1 MNDFER
7 RVRELINPWSTKFT
21 QWWCHSNI
29 RSALMKRS
37 AGTGDLRRQASA
49 QAQRAA
55 TAMKDMRDSDAAKKA
70 ATAVKDLRDSD
81 TAKKAATAVKD
92 LRDSDTAKKAAT
104 ALADLRQRE
113 PVRKAEEY
121 AQRALHD
128 LRSGHNGGGGK
139 S

>member
-1 MNDFER
+1 MNDYER
-7 RVRELINPWSTKFT
+7 RIRELINPWSTKFNN
-21 QWWCHSNI
+21 WWSNSNI
-29 RSALMKRS
+29 RSALTKRP

-55 TAMKDMRDSDAAKKA
+55 TA
-70 ATAVKDLRDSD
+70 VKDLRDTD

-104 ALADLRQRE
+104 AMTDLRQRE
-113 PVRKAEEY
+113 PVRKAEES
-121 AQRALHD
+121 AKRVLHD
-128 LRSGHNGGGGK
+128 LRSGHNGGGDK

>member
-7 RVRELINPWSTKFT
+7 RIRELINPWSTKFSD
-21 QWWCHSNI
+21 WWSHSSI
-29 RSALMKRS
+29 RSALASRS
-37 AGTGDLRRQASA
+37 VDTADLRRQASA

-55 TAMKDMRDSDAAKKA
+55 TAMKDM
-70 ATAVKDLRDSD
+70 RDSD

-113 PVRKAEEY
+113 PVRKAEES
-121 AQRALHD
+121 AKRALQD
-128 LRSGHNGGGGK
+128 LRSGHNGGGDK

>member
-21 QWWCHSNI
+21 NWWSNSNI
-29 RSALMKRS
+29 RSTLTKRS
-37 AGTGDLRRQASA
+37 GGSGDLRRQASA

-55 TAMKDMRDSDAAKKA
+55 TAVKDLRDSDAAKRA

-81 TAKKAATAVKD
+81 TAK
-92 LRDSDTAKKAAT
+92 RAAT

-113 PVRKAEEY
+113 PVRKAEES
-121 AQRALHD
+121 AKRALQD
-128 LRSGHNGGGGK
+128 LRSGHNGGGDK

>member
-7 RVRELINPWSTKFT
+7 RIRELISTWSTKVT
-21 QWWCHSNI
+21 DWWSNSNV
-29 RSALMKRS
+29 RSALTNPS
-37 AGTGDLRRQASA
+37 ASTADLRRQASA

-55 TAMKDMRDSDAAKKA
+55 TA
-70 ATAVKDLRDSD
+70 VKDLGNTD
-81 TAKKAATAVKD
+81 TAKKAGTAMKD

-113 PVRKAEEY
+113 PVRKAEES
-121 AQRALHD
+121 AKRALQD
-128 LRSGHNGGGGK
+128 LRSGHNGGGDK

>member
-7 RVRELINPWSTKFT
+7 RVRELINSWSTKFSN
-21 QWWCHSNI
+21 WWSHSNV
-29 RSALMKRS
+29 RSAVMERS
-37 AGTGDLRRQASA
+37 SG
-49 QAQRAA
+49 AA
-55 TAMKDMRDSDAAKKA
+55 TAVKDSDAAKRA

-104 ALADLRQRE
+104 ALSDLRQRE
-113 PVRKAEEY
+113 PVRKAEES
-121 AQRALHD
+121 AKRVLQD
-128 LRSGHNGGGGK
+128 LRSGHNGGSDK

>member
-7 RVRELINPWSTKFT
+7 RIRELINPWSTKISE
-21 QWWCHSNI
+21 WWSNSGI
-29 RSALMKRS
+29 RSALGNRS
-37 AGTGDLRRQASA
+37 VDTAELRRQASA

-55 TAMKDMRDSDAAKKA
+55 TAVKDMGN
-70 ATAVKDLRDSD
+70 SD

-104 ALADLRQRE
+104 ALTDLRQRE
-113 PVRKAEEY
+113 PVRKAEES
-121 AQRALHD
+121 AKRVLQD
-128 LRSGHNGGGGK
+128 LRSGHNGGGDK

>member
-7 RVRELINPWSTKFT
+7 RIRELINPWSTKFSD
-21 QWWCHSNI
+21 WWSNSNI
-29 RSALMKRS
+29 RSALTNRS
-37 AGTGDLRRQASA
+37 VDTADLRRQASA

-55 TAMKDMRDSDAAKKA
+55 TAVKDM
-70 ATAVKDLRDSD
+70 RDSD

-104 ALADLRQRE
+104 ALTDLRQRE
-113 PVRKAEEY
+113 PVRKAEES
-121 AQRALHD
+121 AKRVLQD
-128 LRSGHNGGGGK
+128 LRSGHNGGGDK

>member
-7 RVRELINPWSTKFT
+7 RIRELINLWSTKVSD
-21 QWWCHSNI
+21 WWSNSNV
-29 RSALMKRS
+29 RSALTNRS
-37 AGTGDLRRQASA
+37 VDTADLRRQASA

-55 TAMKDMRDSDAAKKA
+55 TAVKDMGN
-70 ATAVKDLRDSD
+70 SD

-104 ALADLRQRE
+104 ALTDLRQRE
-113 PVRKAEEY
+113 PVRKAEES
-121 AQRALHD
+121 AKRVLQD
-128 LRSGHNGGGGK
+128 LRSGHNGGSEK

>member
-7 RVRELINPWSTKFT
+7 RIRELINPWSTKFGN
-21 QWWCHSNI
+21 WWSNSNI
-29 RSALMKRS
+29 RSALTKRS

-49 QAQRAA
+49 QAQR
-55 TAMKDMRDSDAAKKA
+55 A

-104 ALADLRQRE
+104 ALTDLRQRE
-113 PVRKAEEY
+113 PVRKAEES
-121 AQRALHD
+121 AKRVLQD
-128 LRSGHNGGGGK
+128 LRSGHNGGGDK

>member
-7 RVRELINPWSTKFT
+7 RIRELIHPLSTKVSE
-21 QWWCHSNI
+21 WWSNSSI
-29 RSALMKRS
+29 RSALTNRS
-37 AGTGDLRRQASA
+37 VDTAELRRQASA

-55 TAMKDMRDSDAAKKA
+55 TAVKDMGN
-70 ATAVKDLRDSD
+70 SD

-104 ALADLRQRE
+104 ALTDLRQRE
-113 PVRKAEEY
+113 AVRKAEES
-121 AQRALHD
+121 AKRVLQD
-128 LRSGHNGGGGK
+128 LRSGHNAGGDK

>member
-7 RVRELINPWSTKFT
+7 RVRELINPWSTKFAS
-21 QWWCHSNI
+21 WWGQSNV

-37 AGTGDLRRQASA
+37 AGNGDLRRQASA

-55 TAMKDMRDSDAAKKA
+55 TA
-70 ATAVKDLRDSD
+70 VKDLRDSD
-81 TAKKAATAVKD
+81 AAKRAAIAVKELRDSDAAKRAAIAVKD

-113 PVRKAEEY
+113 PVRKAEES
-121 AQRALHD
+121 AKRALQD
-128 LRSGHNGGGGK
+128 LRSGHNGGSDK

>member
-7 RVRELINPWSTKFT
+7 RIRELINPWSTKFSN
-21 QWWCHSNI
+21 WWSTSGI
-29 RSALMKRS
+29 RSALTNRS
-37 AGTGDLRRQASA
+37 VDTAELRRQASA

-55 TAMKDMRDSDAAKKA
+55 TAMKDM
-70 ATAVKDLRDSD
+70 RDSD

-104 ALADLRQRE
+104 ALTDLRQRE
-113 PVRKAEEY
+113 PVRKAEES
-121 AQRALHD
+121 AKRVLQD
-128 LRSGHNGGGGK
+128 LRSGHNGGGDK

>member
-21 QWWCHSNI
+21 NWWCHSNV

-37 AGTGDLRRQASA
+37 AGRGDLRRQASA

-55 TAMKDMRDSDAAKKA
+55 TA
-70 ATAVKDLRDSD
+70 VKDLRDTD
-81 TAKKAATAVKD
+81 AAT
-92 LRDSDTAKKAAT
+92 RAAT

-113 PVRKAEEY
+113 PVRKAEES
-121 AQRALHD
+121 AKRALHD
-128 LRSGHNGGGGK
+128 LRSGHNGGGK